1 MNRLLLILIL
11 TLSFQSW
18 SKADDISIM
27 EIEGVSVGDSL
38 LDYFNSKQIKD
49 KRKFLNIGG
58 KILEDF
64 SRVILKKNLENYE
77 TVSLS
82 FKSNDSKYI
91 ILGIAGRNYYEQ
103 NISQCYK
110 DMEKISKEIET
121 SFKELKRNDYSKRK
135 IKNLPSGNSYVTKIG
150 YFIEGGVIGL
160 QCYDFSPK
168 DVNDR
173 DRLSIIIFSDEYNNA
188 LMQ

>member
-1 MNRLLLILIL
+1 MKRIILILIL
-11 TLSFQSW
+11 TLSFQTL
-18 SKADDISIM
+18 SKADDISDF
-27 EIEGVSVGDSL
+27 EIEGMSIGDSL
-38 LDYFNSKQIKD
+38 LDHFNQKQIKD

-58 KILEDF
+58 KILKDY
-64 SRVILKKNLENYE
+64 SRVLLKKNLENYE

-91 ILGIAGRNYYEQ
+91 ILGIAGRNFYKQ

-110 DMEKISKEIET
+110 DMKKISKEIET
-121 SFKELKRNDYSKRK
+121 SIKKTTKNDTPKKK
-135 IKNLPSGNSYVTKIG
+135 IKNLPNGDSYVTKIG

-168 DVNDR
+168 DVNDE
-173 DRLSIIIFSDEYNNA
+173 DRLSIVIFSDEYNNR
-188 LMQ
+188 LLR